1 MLALERHRRA
11 LRVVLVVA
19 AGRPVGRARGDGG
32 ELPLE
37 LADLTQRVIT
47 VGIQP
52 ESGGIRLGHLRR
64 LSFRQTIRSVGR
76 ELPRPSLHCEGLM
89 TRSAAK
95 SFPVTV
101 THLPVTRCEICDR
114 TVAYRPG
121 QASAALTKHYQLM
134 HKDALGTKPATT
146 HED

>member
-1 MLALERHRRA
+1 
-11 LRVVLVVA
+11 
-19 AGRPVGRARGDGG
+19 
-32 ELPLE
+32 
-37 LADLTQRVIT
+37 
-47 VGIQP
+47 
-52 ESGGIRLGHLRR
+52 
-64 LSFRQTIRSVGR
+64 
-76 ELPRPSLHCEGLM
+76 M

-101 THLPVTRCEICDR
+101 THLPVTRCEICGR

-134 HKDALGTKPATT
+134 HKDALGTKTATT